1 MVENTEKKVSFEESL
16 EELENI
22 VRGLEFG
29 EDDLDTSIKSY
40 ERGMKLVKQCE
51 DKLKQAKLKVE
62 KIKNK
67 DENNPKL
74 EEYEQ

>member
-1 MVENTEKKVSFEESL
+1 MAENLEKKVSFEESL

-22 VRGLEFG
+22 VRDLELG
-29 EDDLDTSIKSY
+29 NDNLDASIKSY

-51 DKLKQAKLKVE
+51 GKLKEAKLKVE
-62 KIKNK
+62 KINNK
-67 DENNPKL
+67 DENDPKL